1 MKRKHRSD
9 SAQVEFSAVVWQAV
23 SAPKFRLRAGD
34 VIRMEGRLCRVVRV
48 NECAA
53 VVLMNRQ
60 PREFTT
66 RFDRR
71 VKFQQ
76 PPALFR
82 ISPNADV
89 QILNR

>member
-1 MKRKHRSD
+1 MKRKAPITHP
-9 SAQVEFSAVVWQAV
+9 EFFAIIWQAV
-23 SAPKFRLRAGD
+23 SSPKFRLRAGD
-34 VIRMEGRLCRVVRV
+34 VIRIDGKLCRVVRV

-60 PREFTT
+60 PRVFTT

>member
-1 MKRKHRSD
+1 MKRKPIPHHP
-9 SAQVEFSAVVWQAV
+9 EFFGVVWQAA

-34 VIRMEGRLCRVVRV
+34 VIRIGGKLCRVVRV

-53 VVLMNRQ
+53 VVLMNRL
-60 PREFTT
+60 PREFVT

-76 PPALFR
+76 PPAQFR
-82 ISPNADV
+82 ISPNAEV
-89 QILNR
+89 PILNR

>member
-1 MKRKHRSD
+1 MKRKPISNHP
-9 SAQVEFSAVVWQAV
+9 EFFGVVWQAV